1 MPMRYSKHSAE
12 QIEIELDEHNSSL
25 EAAGVDDLYFMVNI
39 FGEYE
44 FEVCVVDRK
53 VDLRTWFYNWDE
65 AKKFCVTSRPDAD
78 WETTGWH

>member
-1 MPMRYSKHSAE
+1 MRYSKHSAE
-12 QIEIELDEHNSSL
+12 QIHAELDEHNRFL

-53 VDLRTWFYNWDE
+53 VDLRTWFYNWAE
-65 AKKFCVTSRPDAD
+65 AEKFCVTSRPDAY